1 MLNTVQNKYLKKK
14 HYNRA
19 VTPSSEPIVTH
30 QSQIIILILTLTL
43 TLTLNPNPKLS

>member
-30 QSQIIILILTLTL
+30 QSQIVLLILILMLTLTL
-43 TLTLNPNPKLS
+43 YLNPKP